1 MRREISLSRVGVA
14 YVFTRYLVYAGRK
27 IRKEAWM
34 REFGKMYLTEKVQTT
49 VQNANRA
56 THNDVESKQKTN
68 MIQIYT
74 LGV

>member
-1 MRREISLSRVGVA
+1 
-14 YVFTRYLVYAGRK
+14 
-27 IRKEAWM
+27 M
-34 REFGKMYLTEKVQTT
+34 REFGKMYLAEKVQTT

-68 MIQIYT
+68 LIQIYT